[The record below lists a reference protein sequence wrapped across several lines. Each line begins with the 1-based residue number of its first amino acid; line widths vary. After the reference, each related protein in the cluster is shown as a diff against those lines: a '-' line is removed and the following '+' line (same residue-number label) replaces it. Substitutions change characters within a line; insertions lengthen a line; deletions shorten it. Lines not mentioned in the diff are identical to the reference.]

1 MVRIAVLDDWQDV
14 ARESADWTRLLARA
28 EVDFYDHPF
37 ADAAEAASRL
47 AGYEILLPLRERTA
61 FPAGLIEQ
69 LPRLRLIAMTGP
81 RAGTLD
87 LAACTAHGV
96 LVCNTGSQ
104 SSGAATAELALG
116 LLLAASRRIPGGDA
130 AIRAGR
136 FQEGVGLGRV
146 LAGQTLGIIGLGRIG
161 ARMAGYGRAL
171 GMRVLAWSPN
181 LTPERAAAAG
191 AEFAGKE
198 KLLAA
203 ADAVSLH
210 LVLSPRTDRIIA
222 AADLARLKP
231 GAIVVN
237 TARGGLIEEAALIA
251 AVTTGKIIAAL
262 DVFNSEP
269 LPAGH
274 PLRRAANAVLTPHLG
289 FATREIFAQFYTEAI
304 ENILAF
310 LDGAPIRMLNPE
322 ALRPGA

>member
-1 MVRIAVLDDWQDV
+1 MVRIAVLDDWQKV

-116 LLLAASRRIPGGDA
+116 LLLAASRRIPAGDA

-181 LTPERAAAAG
+181 LTPERAAEAG
-191 AEFAGKE
+191 AEYATKE
-198 KLLAA
+198 ALLAQS
-203 ADAVSLH
+203 DAISLH
-210 LVLSPRTDRIIA
+210 LVLSARTRGVLGA
-222 AADLARLKP
+222 AELARLKP

-237 TARGGLIEEAALIA
+237 TARGPLIEEAALVA
-251 AVTTGKIIAAL
+251 ALREGRIIAAL
-262 DVFNSEP
+262 DVFDIEP
-269 LPAGH
+269 LPADH
-274 PLRRAANAVLTPHLG
+274 PLRILPNTVLTPHLG
-289 FATREIFAQFYTEAI
+289 FATTPIFRQFYGEAI
-304 ENILAF
+304 QNILAF
-310 LDGAPIRMLNPE
+310 LDGAPMRVVNPE
-322 ALRPGA
+322 VKGR

>member
-1 MVRIAVLDDWQDV
+1 MVRIAVLDDWQNV

-37 ADAAEAASRL
+37 ADVAEAASRL

-61 FPAGLIEQ
+61 FPAELIEQ
-69 LPRLRLIAMTGP
+69 LPRLRLVAMTGP

-116 LLLAASRRIPGGDA
+116 LLLAASRRIPAGDA

-136 FQEGVGLGRV
+136 FHEGVGLGRV

-161 ARMAGYGRAL
+161 TRMAGYGRAL

-191 AEFAGKE
+191 AEFAEKD

-203 ADAVSLH
+203 ADAISLH
-210 LVLSPRTDRIIA
+210 LVLSPRTERIIA
-222 AADLARLKP
+222 AADLACLKP

-289 FATREIFAQFYTEAI
+289 FATREIFVQFYTEAI

-322 ALRPGA
+322 ALGRGA

>member
-1 MVRIAVLDDWQDV
+1 MVRIAVLDDWQKV

-116 LLLAASRRIPGGDA
+116 LLLAASRRIPAGDA

-181 LTPERAAAAG
+181 LTPERAAEAG
-191 AEFAGKE
+191 AEYATKE
-198 KLLAA
+198 ALLAQS
-203 ADAVSLH
+203 DAISLH
-210 LVLSPRTDRIIA
+210 LVLSARTRGVLGA
-222 AADLARLKP
+222 AELARLKP

-237 TARGGLIEEAALIA
+237 TARGPLIEEAALVA
-251 AVTTGKIIAAL
+251 ALREGRIIAAL
-262 DVFNSEP
+262 DVFDTEP
-269 LPAGH
+269 LPADH
-274 PLRRAANAVLTPHLG
+274 PLRILPNTVLTPHLG
-289 FATREIFAQFYTEAI
+289 FATTPIFRQFYGEAI
-304 ENILAF
+304 QNILAF
-310 LDGAPIRMLNPE
+310 LDGAPMRVVNPE
-322 ALRPGA
+322 VKGR